1 MQKNGHILI
10 VEDEVEM
17 LGFASRKLKR
27 SGYEVSGAE
36 TLKDAKNLFYKNK
49 YDLIILDAML
59 PDGTGFDFCQEV
71 RKSSD
76 IPILFLTGKTQLT
89 DRVAGLDAGCDYY
102 MTKPYDFEELVGV
115 SGSLISRKNR
125 AVTEE
130 LTSSNSK
137 SMRLGPLELDLVM
150 ATATVDGEILYLTRK
165 EFSLLV
171 ILVEYVNQPVRSEIL
186 YEKAWNLPMNNNGG
200 ALWAQLSRLRKKLEK
215 YRVFELVNDRIHGYC
230 LEYFE

>member
-1 MQKNGHILI
+1 MQKVANILI

-27 SGYEVSGAE
+27 SGYDVSGAE
-36 TLKDAKNLFYKNK
+36 TLKDARNLFSKNE

-59 PDGTGFDFCQEV
+59 PDGTGFEFCQEV
-71 RKSSD
+71 RHTSD
-76 IPILFLTGKTQLT
+76 VPILFLTGKTQVT
-89 DRVAGLDAGCDYY
+89 DKVAGLNAGCDYY

-115 SGSLISRKNR
+115 SGSLIERKNR
-125 AVTEE
+125 AVTDEM
-130 LTSSNSK
+130 TSKNSK
-137 SMRLGPLELDLVM
+137 SMKLGPLELDLKM
-150 ATATVDGEILYLTRK
+150 AAATVDGEILYLTRK

-171 ILVEYVNQPVRSEIL
+171 ILVEYVNQPVSSETL

-215 YRVFELVNDRIHGYC
+215 YRVFELVNDRTHGYC